1 MTEAPNE
8 GGNDRGKAI
17 APGDNRGIITP
28 DVVQR
33 TAHRYILQAG
43 AKIAAD
49 AHTEEQK
56 GCQGDRPPEIVSLYI
71 NVSPSPRT

>member
-1 MTEAPNE
+1 MTELPNE
-8 GGNDRGKAI
+8 GGNDGVGVI
-17 APGDNRGIITP
+17 AAGDNRGIITP
-28 DVVQR
+28 DVVPR

-56 GCQGDRPPEIVSLYI
+56 GCRGDRKL
-71 NVSPSPRT
+71 SPHLDL